1 MTKRGIVVVFLLLTS
16 MELIVIS
23 NSSLLHYDTIN
34 TTVLKMY
41 SEDKSNSIKYKSPHI
56 KTVCKQLIKQ
66 WD

>member
-34 TTVLKMY
+34 TTVLNLY
-41 SEDKSNSIKYKSPHI
+41 SEDKSNSFKYKSPHI
-56 KTVCKQLIKQ
+56 KTVKTAN
-66 WD
+66 